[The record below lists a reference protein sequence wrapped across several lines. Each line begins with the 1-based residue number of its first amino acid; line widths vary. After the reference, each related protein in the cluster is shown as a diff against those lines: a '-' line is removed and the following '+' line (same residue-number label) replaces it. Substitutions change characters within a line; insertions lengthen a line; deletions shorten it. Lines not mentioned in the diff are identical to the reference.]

1 LFFIIQMKLQ
11 AVEDED
17 YDLAKQLKQDIDAMR
32 SQIDTRLAGDDF
44 KVLDFVTIGRFFLF

>member
-1 LFFIIQMKLQ
+1 MKLQ